1 MSSNFLTTER
11 GVPHGHVL
19 GSILLLIDVDGIV
32 NASNNAQFTLI
43 AGDISFIVSLQMYTV
58 NYAMNY

>member
-11 GVPHGHVL
+11 GVPQGHVL

-32 NASNNAQFTLI
+32 NAINNAHFTLI
-43 AGDISFIVSLQMYTV
+43 AGDISFIFSLQMYII
-58 NYAMNY
+58 NYAKNY